1 MLCLHMPV
9 IYKYASNTLIPNTIK
24 YWRSP
29 NITWRIFIYFICLC
43 LGYRCIMQVFD
54 WDTINIYFIGRNG
67 ILLLRMKQWK
77 LCRNV
82 LSICESI
89 DGWNLDFKFMV
100 NLIGYRCILY
110 CYKFYEGNKAVEVVA
125 VDGWGGCCEGTFINC
140 SGISS
145 ISNPA
150 SVKSSP
156 PAKGAEANVGLCNW
170 LLLTLRLLLM
180 ASWNLIA
187 G

>member
-1 MLCLHMPV
+1 MHIYLFCLLCLCYP
-9 IYKYASNTLIPNTIK
+9 
-24 YWRSP
+24 
-29 NITWRIFIYFICLC
+29 
-43 LGYRCIMQVFD
+43 IMQVFH
-54 WDTINIYFIGRNG
+54 WDTINIYLIGRNG
-67 ILLLRMKQWK
+67 ILFLRMKQWK
-77 LCRNV
+77 LWRNV
-82 LSICESI
+82 VSVCESI
-89 DGWNLDFKFMV
+89 DGWNLDFKSMV
-100 NLIGYRCILY
+100 NLIDCRCILY
-110 CYKFYEGNKAVEVVA
+110 CHKFYEGNKVVEVVA
-125 VDGWGGCCEGTFINC
+125 VVGWGGCCEGTFINC